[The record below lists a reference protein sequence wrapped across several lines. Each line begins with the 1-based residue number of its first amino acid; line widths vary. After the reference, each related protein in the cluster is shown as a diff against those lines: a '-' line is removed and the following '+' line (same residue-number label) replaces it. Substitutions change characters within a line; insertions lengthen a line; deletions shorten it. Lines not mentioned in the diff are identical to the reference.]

1 MLKDLIYLTVIITII
16 DFTYLK
22 SISNAFN
29 NIIYKIQNSKME
41 IRFLGVLL
49 CYISLVFS
57 LYYFI
62 IKKNGTIFDAF
73 LLGFFIY
80 AVFETTNYALLKKWP
95 FYLTI
100 LIYYM
105 LVPCVRARLLC
116 GHHHRFSL
124 QYTCTSNYSAI

>member
-62 IKKNGTIFDAF
+62 IKKNGTILDAF

-80 AVFETTNYALLKKWP
+80 AVFETTTYAILKKWP
-95 FYLTI
+95 FYIMVIDTIWGGILFALTTY
-100 LIYYM
+100 LFN
-105 LVPCVRARLLC
+105 LLKNK
-116 GHHHRFSL
+116 RIVFF
-124 QYTCTSNYSAI
+124 

>member
-80 AVFETTNYALLKKWP
+80 AVFETTNYALLKNWP
-95 FYLTI
+95 FYIMVVDTIWGGILFALTTY
-100 LIYYM
+100 LFN
-105 LVPCVRARLLC
+105 LLKNK
-116 GHHHRFSL
+116 RIVFF
-124 QYTCTSNYSAI
+124 